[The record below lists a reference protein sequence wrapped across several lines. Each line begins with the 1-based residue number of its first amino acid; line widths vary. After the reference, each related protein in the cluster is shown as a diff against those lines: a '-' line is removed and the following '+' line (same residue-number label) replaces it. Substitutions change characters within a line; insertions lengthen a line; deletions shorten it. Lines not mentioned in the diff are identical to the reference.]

1 MKRMM
6 EQTDVVRLETAAEN
20 NQKALKRFNRLYVF
34 VPLGLTALLAVVV
47 MAAVI
52 ASTIFNENAT
62 AQGTTSGLADLLVI
76 AFILFPVMLLMVALV
91 GLVMY
96 MLNERRRRGSFVRG
110 RVTKAGTKLIEY
122 GDIAQTKTEAA
133 QTRIADT
140 VIKTNSRVT
149 KTKALLTNIAQ
160 TTQDTIK
167 DIV

>member
-1 MKRMM
+1 
-6 EQTDVVRLETAAEN
+6 
-20 NQKALKRFNRLYVF
+20 
-34 VPLGLTALLAVVV
+34 
-47 MAAVI
+47 
-52 ASTIFNENAT
+52 
-62 AQGTTSGLADLLVI
+62 
-76 AFILFPVMLLMVALV
+76 
-91 GLVMY
+91 MY

-149 KTKALLTNIAQ
+149 KTKALITNIAQ